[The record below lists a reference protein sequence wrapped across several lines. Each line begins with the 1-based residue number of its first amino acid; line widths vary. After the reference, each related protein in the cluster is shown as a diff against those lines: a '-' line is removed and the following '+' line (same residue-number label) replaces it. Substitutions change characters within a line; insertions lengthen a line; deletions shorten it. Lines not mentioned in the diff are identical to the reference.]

1 MRAITTF
8 QVVDCNKALEVS
20 APGWRVRLHDACG
33 RQTLSL
39 VWEENGASR
48 SAGEEAAR
56 EEAAREGTADEG
68 TAREAV
74 AGFFASVGTPVEF
87 SSDGQ
92 TFWAAE

>member
-33 RQTLSL
+33 RQTLSF
-39 VWEENGASR
+39 VRKENGTAR

-56 EEAAREGTADEG
+56 EEAARE
-68 TAREAV
+68 AV
-74 AGFFASVGTPVEF
+74 TGFFASVGTPVEF
-87 SSDGQ
+87 SSDGR